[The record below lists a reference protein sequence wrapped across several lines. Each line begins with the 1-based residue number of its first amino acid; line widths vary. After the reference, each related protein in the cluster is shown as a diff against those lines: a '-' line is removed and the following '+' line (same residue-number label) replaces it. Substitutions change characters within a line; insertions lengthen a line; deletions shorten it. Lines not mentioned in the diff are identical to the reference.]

1 MNNQFLKNDD
11 ECEVYKMK
19 KLYAKRFMI
28 IIVHFLAVFLIPLS
42 ASAAHNSC
50 RIKAGSDDV
59 QLRVFNLDQDGN
71 PIRNGFSD
79 GEIYRGVVKKGQSIT
94 VESAHGRINYSYRSL
109 RDNRSYGGNLTPCSH
124 GEIIRVP

>member
-1 MNNQFLKNDD
+1 
-11 ECEVYKMK
+11 MK
-19 KLYAKRFMI
+19 KIYANGFLI
-28 IIVHFLAVFLIPLS
+28 IIVVLLATFLIPLS

-71 PIRNGFSD
+71 PIRDGFSD
-79 GEIYRGVVKKGQSIT
+79 GEIYRGVVEKGQSIKI
-94 VESAHGRINYSYRSL
+94 ESAHGRINYSYRSL
-109 RDNRSYGGNLTPCSH
+109 RDSRSYGGNLTPCSH